1 MSEAPAPGAGD
12 RALTWVEGRLGDVH
26 PELAEAVRRCVGEVR
41 ETASATSVAEALA
54 DAASAELEAVARGP
68 QDRAAAVRLLAADAV
83 LTYAFEAVAEEG
95 GDPSALA
102 ERVGPR
108 GTLGRAL
115 ADAART
121 TGEAG

>member
-1 MSEAPAPGAGD
+1 MSEAPAAGPGD
-12 RALTWVEGRLGDVH
+12 RALTWVEARLGDVH

-41 ETASATSVAEALA
+41 VTESATSVAEALA
-54 DAASAELEAVARGP
+54 DAAAAELESVARGA

-95 GDPSALA
+95 GDPAALA

-115 ADAART
+115 AEAART
-121 TGEAG
+121 AGEAG